1 MSVCL
6 LVYDV
11 DMFLQLD
18 DTDGCGT
25 AEMTREQAGYGDMD
39 EFIWGSEIMFEAH
52 VIERGTSE
60 CYQYQNAMYD
70 VT

>member
-1 MSVCL
+1 MMSIC
-6 LVYDV
+6 
-11 DMFLQLD
+11 LQLD

-25 AEMTREQAGYGDMD
+25 ADITREQAGYDDMD

-60 CYQYQNAMYD
+60 
-70 VT
+70 